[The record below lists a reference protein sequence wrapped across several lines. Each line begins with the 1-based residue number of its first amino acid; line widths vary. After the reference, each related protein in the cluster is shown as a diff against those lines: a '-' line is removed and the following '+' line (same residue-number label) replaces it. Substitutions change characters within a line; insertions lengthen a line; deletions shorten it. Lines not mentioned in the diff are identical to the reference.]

1 MGILGVRFFF
11 FSYLRYFELDEQIAP
26 KGVADVAPPCEIF
39 PRIESNLSFMLI
51 LINKEM
57 FNKEYQRSFDRT
69 SSDLYRKGE
78 ENKSRSTDLQ
88 ERSETRLLGQSGID
102 LLPEVETDRK
112 VDRRASRLACW
123 FAVCF
128 SFDPRSATDRWPI
141 VFLERVVSKLFDQ
154 DFSEAVSFLLS
165 GGEFDVPWVTTPGST
180 VRFLSGYP
188 LGYLGAWPLFALSH
202 HLIIWWC
209 AELVY
214 PGRVFTNYAVLGDDV
229 VIADENVAT
238 RYKESLDL
246 LQVVISK
253 EKSLI
258 SRSGSAEFAKNFRV
272 RDLTVDLSPV
282 SIKALLNTFHP
293 YGLMAVAHRYSA
305 PEAVFPSCGY
315 GAKIALSFLP
325 YPLYFW
331 LGKGRPLSPEAHG
344 RLVRLLRAKLK
355 PRELVLPPD
364 ELFETEESRD
374 FLEYSLLYGWM
385 RQCLNY
391 LKWYHLTAL
400 SPWVNLEELFSGP
413 VVSHSWRMVAVDE
426 DLWKLFIEVRF

>member
-1 MGILGVRFFF
+1 MR
-11 FSYLRYFELDEQIAP
+11 
-26 KGVADVAPPCEIF
+26 KGYQKVLSKDIGTQFNLVPPF
-39 PRIESNLSFMLI
+39 PPVCPSPSLSLSFGVKTVMEMSHFTDNAYRVKI
-51 LINKEM
+51 DFSITTTRKE
-57 FNKEYQRSFDRT
+57 E
-69 SSDLYRKGE
+69 
-78 ENKSRSTDLQ
+78 
-88 ERSETRLLGQSGID
+88 
-102 LLPEVETDRK
+102 
-112 VDRRASRLACW
+112 
-123 FAVCF
+123 F
-128 SFDPRSATDRWPI
+128 SLTQWPI

-202 HLIIWWC
+202 HLILWWC

-282 SIKALLNTFHP
+282 SIK
-293 YGLMAVAHRYSA
+293 Y
-305 PEAVFPSCGY
+305 
-315 GAKIALSFLP
+315 
-325 YPLYFW
+325 
-331 LGKGRPLSPEAHG
+331 
-344 RLVRLLRAKLK
+344 
-355 PRELVLPPD
+355 
-364 ELFETEESRD
+364 
-374 FLEYSLLYGWM
+374 
-385 RQCLNY
+385 
-391 LKWYHLTAL
+391 
-400 SPWVNLEELFSGP
+400 
-413 VVSHSWRMVAVDE
+413 
-426 DLWKLFIEVRF
+426 

>member
-1 MGILGVRFFF
+1 MDGT
-11 FSYLRYFELDEQIAP
+11 
-26 KGVADVAPPCEIF
+26 
-39 PRIESNLSFMLI
+39 
-51 LINKEM
+51 
-57 FNKEYQRSFDRT
+57 FNQTKP
-69 SSDLYRKGE
+69 L
-78 ENKSRSTDLQ
+78 
-88 ERSETRLLGQSGID
+88 D
-102 LLPEVETDRK
+102 LLVG
-112 VDRRASRLACW
+112 SR
-123 FAVCF
+123 VCF

-258 SRSGSAEFAKNFRV
+258 SRSGSAEFTNNFRV
-272 RDLTVDLSPV
+272 RDLTVDLSPY

-293 YGLMAVAHRYSA
+293 YGLMAVAHRYSVRDFRLLCRLGGA
-305 PEAVFPSCGY
+305 GYRVLARLDHRRPRRYSRLGVMGLKLLSPS
-315 GAKIALSFLP
+315 
-325 YPLYFW
+325 YPLDFW

-344 RLVRLLRAKLK
+344 RLVRLLRAKLQ

-385 RQCLNY
+385 RQWLNY

-400 SPWVNLEELFSGP
+400 SPWVTLEELFSGP
-413 VVSHSWRMVAVDE
+413 VVSHSWRMVAVGE
-426 DLWKLFIEVRF
+426 DLVRFSLEVVYRSALLKCINQAVK